1 MLGLFIMKR
10 RKGMDELLRCIEE
23 YLTGKLSAE
32 QFSYD
37 FPAIYRFQIYEGSI
51 DEQYIDAFDDISE
64 ACGWYEPDPLQ
75 RKDCNDYIDE
85 EALRSIVADK
95 YQALK
100 RST

>member
-1 MLGLFIMKR
+1 MKR
-10 RKGMDELLRCIEE
+10 REDMDDLLRCMEE

-37 FPAIYRFQIYEGSI
+37 FPSIYFQFLEEII

-85 EALRSIVADK
+85 EALRSIVVEK

>member
-1 MLGLFIMKR
+1 
-10 RKGMDELLRCIEE
+10 MDDLLRCIEE

-37 FPAIYRFQIYEGSI
+37 FPFIYFQFLEGII

-85 EALRSIVADK
+85 KALRSIVIDK
-95 YQALK
+95 YKSLK
-100 RST
+100 RNT